1 MGANNNETINILFF
15 TLKVKAILIS
25 DYVRLALKEKN
36 VRFFFLLF
44 LSLSWL
50 VSCATVP
57 TKERVKLP
65 SQQVG
70 VAKPQPPPEENL
82 RELVGPQMEG
92 AKKVPD
98 KLFSIFARGS
108 NIHDVLLA
116 FSKESELN
124 IVIDPELSGKVTIDL
139 KRVTLKE
146 ALEAIL
152 SPLGWSYRIDG
163 KFIRISKPQMETRLF
178 TLNYIVTKRSGK
190 REVYASTSTGGSSQI
205 SSLTGQQT
213 ALSQGGARTG
223 YTDLVSVDEMD
234 LWNEIQKG
242 LGSLIFGSVEEK
254 ETAGK
259 EEKVTWTRVD
269 EKGKKLIINKS
280 TGAIMVTDYPVNL
293 NKIALYLETVEGSSQ
308 RQVSI
313 QAKIMEVTLSDSH
326 KEGINWKVIEG
337 LPRATNVAF
346 GFTNKAGTTGYTG
359 TSSGYLTDT
368 GTISTPGGF
377 KIGVFGGTFS
387 LGAAGTE
394 VLLSDIMQAIAEQ
407 GDIKILSSPT
417 ISTLNNQKAI
427 IRVGD
432 QDVFFITG
440 AVSTQTTVTQTI
452 QPMTIDIGIIL
463 DVTPQIAEDGTIIMS
478 IHPSITEKT
487 GEKTT
492 PDGKSTFPLLSVRET
507 DTTVRVRDGQMIII
521 AGLIQE
527 KIEEDYTCVPVLQS
541 LPLMGSLF
549 RYKTGT
555 KKKSELVIM
564 ITPTLQVGEKVE
576 DFTKK

>member
-1 MGANNNETINILFF
+1 VESAN
-15 TLKVKAILIS
+15 
-25 DYVRLALKEKN
+25 
-36 VRFFFLLF
+36 
-44 LSLSWL
+44 
-50 VSCATVP
+50 
-57 TKERVKLP
+57 
-65 SQQVG
+65 
-70 VAKPQPPPEENL
+70 PQPPPEEKL
-82 RELVGPQMEG
+82 KELIVPQKEEV
-92 AKKVPD
+92 KKVPD
-98 KLFSIFARGS
+98 KLFSIFARDS

-116 FSKESELN
+116 FSKESEIN

-152 SPLGWSYRIDG
+152 TPLGWSYHIDE
-163 KFIRISKPQMETRLF
+163 KFIRILRPQIETRLF

-190 REVYASTSTGGSSQI
+190 REVYASSSTGRGSQAI
-205 SSLTGQQT
+205 SLTGQQT
-213 ALSQGGARTG
+213 APHQEGIRTG

-234 LWNEIQKG
+234 LWKEIQIG
-242 LGSLIFGSVEEK
+242 LESLIFGPVGAK
-254 ETAGK
+254 ETTGEK
-259 EEKVTWTRVD
+259 EKVTWTRVD

-280 TGAIMVTDYPVNL
+280 TGTIMVTDYPINL
-293 NKIALYLETVEGSSQ
+293 NKIASYLEIVEGSSQ

-313 QAKIMEVTLSDSH
+313 QAKIMEVILSDSR

-377 KIGVFGGTFS
+377 KIAPYGGVFS

-394 VLLSDIMQAIAEQ
+394 VALSDIIQAIAEQ
-407 GDIKILSSPT
+407 GDIKVLSSPT
-417 ISTLNNQKAI
+417 ISTLNNQKAV

-432 QDVFFITG
+432 QDVFYITG
-440 AVSTQTTVTQTI
+440 AVTTESTVTQII

-463 DVTPQIAEDGTIIMS
+463 DVTPQIAEDGTIIMN
-478 IHPSITEKT
+478 IHSCITDKT

-507 DTTVRVRDGQMIII
+507 DTTVRVRDSQTIII
-521 AGLIQE
+521 AGLMQE
-527 KIEEDYTCVPVLQS
+527 KIEEDYTGVPVLQS
-541 LPLMGSLF
+541 FPLVGGLF
-549 RYKTGT
+549 RYKTRT
-555 KKKSELVIM
+555 KKNSELVIM
-564 ITPTLQVGEKVE
+564 ITPALQVGKKVE
-576 DFTKK
+576 DFTNN

>member
-65 SQQVG
+65 SQKVE

-98 KLFSIFARGS
+98 KLFSIFARDS